1 MFFNYFVTVNDAAA
15 PYRAIVFAIYETA
28 KVDNLSLIYKFYLQF
43 IVIIT
48 YSPSNCKRKRC
59 NLYSM
64 ITRVTSV
71 QSAQSV
77 FAKKAKNAGKASIAL
92 PAFSYIMA
100 PYGHQFSLNRCARKI
115 NPQHQP
121 PSSSCE

>member
-1 MFFNYFVTVNDAAA
+1 MFFNYFVTVNDATA
-15 PYRAIVFAIYETA
+15 PYRAIVFAIYEIA

-48 YSPSNCKRKRC
+48 YSPSNRKRKRC

-71 QSAQSV
+71 QSV
-77 FAKKAKNAGKASIAL
+77 FAKKTKNAGKASIAL

>member
-1 MFFNYFVTVNDAAA
+1 MFFNYFVTVNDATA

-48 YSPSNCKRKRC
+48 YSPSNRKRKRC
-59 NLYSM
+59 NPYSM

-71 QSAQSV
+71 QSV
-77 FAKKAKNAGKASIAL
+77 FA
-92 PAFSYIMA
+92 
-100 PYGHQFSLNRCARKI
+100 
-115 NPQHQP
+115 
-121 PSSSCE
+121 

>member
-71 QSAQSV
+71 QSV
-77 FAKKAKNAGKASIAL
+77 FAKKTQAK
-92 PAFSYIMA
+92 PA
-100 PYGHQFSLNRCARKI
+100 
-115 NPQHQP
+115 
-121 PSSSCE
+121 

>member
-48 YSPSNCKRKRC
+48 YSPSNCKKKTMQPIFIKPKSVVRVC
-59 NLYSM
+59 LYF
-64 ITRVTSV
+64 T
-71 QSAQSV
+71 
-77 FAKKAKNAGKASIAL
+77 F
-92 PAFSYIMA
+92 
-100 PYGHQFSLNRCARKI
+100 
-115 NPQHQP
+115 
-121 PSSSCE
+121 

>member
-15 PYRAIVFAIYETA
+15 PPYRAIVFAIYETA

-48 YSPSNCKRKRC
+48 YSPSNRKRKRC
-59 NLYSM
+59 NLYSK

-71 QSAQSV
+71 QSVQSV
-77 FAKKAKNAGKASIAL
+77 FA
-92 PAFSYIMA
+92 
-100 PYGHQFSLNRCARKI
+100 
-115 NPQHQP
+115 
-121 PSSSCE
+121 

>member
-28 KVDNLSLIYKFYLQF
+28 KVDILSLIYKFYLQF

-48 YSPSNCKRKRC
+48 YSPSNCKKKKRY
-59 NLYSM
+59 NLYSK

-71 QSAQSV
+71 QSV
-77 FAKKAKNAGKASIAL
+77 FA
-92 PAFSYIMA
+92 
-100 PYGHQFSLNRCARKI
+100 
-115 NPQHQP
+115 
-121 PSSSCE
+121 

>member
-15 PYRAIVFAIYETA
+15 PYRAIVFAIYEIA
-28 KVDNLSLIYKFYLQF
+28 KVYNLSLIYKFYLQF

-48 YSPSNCKRKRC
+48 YSPSNRKRETIHPLLNDNARNIRSIC
-59 NLYSM
+59 VRLK
-64 ITRVTSV
+64 T
-71 QSAQSV
+71 
-77 FAKKAKNAGKASIAL
+77 KNAGKASIAL

>member
-1 MFFNYFVTVNDAAA
+1 
-15 PYRAIVFAIYETA
+15 
-28 KVDNLSLIYKFYLQF
+28 
-43 IVIIT
+43 
-48 YSPSNCKRKRC
+48 
-59 NLYSM
+59 M

-71 QSAQSV
+71 QSV
-77 FAKKAKNAGKASIAL
+77 FAKKTKNAGKASIAL

>member
-48 YSPSNCKRKRC
+48 YSPSNRKRKRC

-77 FAKKAKNAGKASIAL
+77 FAKKNAGKASIAL

>member
-1 MFFNYFVTVNDAAA
+1 MFFSHFVTVNDAAA

-48 YSPSNCKRKRC
+48 YSPSNRKKKKQC
-59 NLYSM
+59 DPYSM

-71 QSAQSV
+71 QSV
-77 FAKKAKNAGKASIAL
+77 FA
-92 PAFSYIMA
+92 
-100 PYGHQFSLNRCARKI
+100 
-115 NPQHQP
+115 
-121 PSSSCE
+121 

>member
-1 MFFNYFVTVNDAAA
+1 
-15 PYRAIVFAIYETA
+15 
-28 KVDNLSLIYKFYLQF
+28 
-43 IVIIT
+43 
-48 YSPSNCKRKRC
+48 
-59 NLYSM
+59 M

-71 QSAQSV
+71 QSV
-77 FAKKAKNAGKASIAL
+77 FAKKTKNAGKASIAL

-100 PYGHQFSLNRCARKI
+100 PYGHQFSLNHCARKI

>member
-48 YSPSNCKRKRC
+48 YSPSNRKRKRC

-77 FAKKAKNAGKASIAL
+77 FAKKNAGKASIAL
-92 PAFSYIMA
+92 PAFSYIIA

>member
-28 KVDNLSLIYKFYLQF
+28 KVDKLSLIHKFYLQF

-48 YSPSNCKRKRC
+48 YSPSNRKRKRC
-59 NLYSM
+59 DPYSM

-77 FAKKAKNAGKASIAL
+77 FA
-92 PAFSYIMA
+92 
-100 PYGHQFSLNRCARKI
+100 
-115 NPQHQP
+115 
-121 PSSSCE
+121 

>member
-1 MFFNYFVTVNDAAA
+1 MFFNHFITVNDAAA

-48 YSPSNCKRKRC
+48 YSPSNRKRKRC
-59 NLYSM
+59 NLYSK

-77 FAKKAKNAGKASIAL
+77 FAKKKRRQSQHSFTCVLLYHGPIWASVFVKPMCEKN
-92 PAFSYIMA
+92 
-100 PYGHQFSLNRCARKI
+100 
-115 NPQHQP
+115 
-121 PSSSCE
+121 

>member
-48 YSPSNCKRKRC
+48 YSPSNRKRKRY
-59 NLYSM
+59 NLYSK

-71 QSAQSV
+71 QSVQSV
-77 FAKKAKNAGKASIAL
+77 FAKKKRRQSQHSLTCVLLYHGPVWAPVFVKPMCEKN
-92 PAFSYIMA
+92 
-100 PYGHQFSLNRCARKI
+100 
-115 NPQHQP
+115 
-121 PSSSCE
+121 

>member
-1 MFFNYFVTVNDAAA
+1 MMLQP

-48 YSPSNCKRKRC
+48 YSPSNRKRKRY
-59 NLYSM
+59 NLYSK

-71 QSAQSV
+71 QSV
-77 FAKKAKNAGKASIAL
+77 FA
-92 PAFSYIMA
+92 
-100 PYGHQFSLNRCARKI
+100 
-115 NPQHQP
+115 
-121 PSSSCE
+121 

>member
-48 YSPSNCKRKRC
+48 YSPSNRKRKRS
-59 NLYSM
+59 NLYPM

-77 FAKKAKNAGKASIAL
+77 FAKKNAGKACIAL